1 MVTDGSHTH
10 FLSAIFFIV
19 FIIFKEEDY
28 GNRDPASF
36 KKSLQSWLADY
47 AVSHQHPINK
57 KIHWLCVPTIFASI
71 LGMGMSWQA
80 AFTLVLIAL
89 VMLFYLR
96 LSTQLFIA
104 MGMFVLFCLAA
115 IAILPVGFKFWFGV
129 FVVAWI
135 GQFVGHKIEGKKP
148 SFFEDLQF
156 LLIGPAWVA
165 NSLSTKLAK
174 PKTS

>member
-1 MVTDGSHTH
+1 MATVTLLHS
-10 FLSAIFFIV
+10 
-19 FIIFKEEDY
+19 
-28 GNRDPASF
+28 

-115 IAILPVGFKFWFGV
+115 IAILPFGFKFWFGV
-129 FVVAWI
+129 FVVTWI

-165 NSLSTKLAK
+165 NSLSEKLAK

>member
-1 MVTDGSHTH
+1 MAGGVYVGIDC
-10 FLSAIFFIV
+10 F
-19 FIIFKEEDY
+19 
-28 GNRDPASF
+28 GN
-36 KKSLQSWLADY
+36 
-47 AVSHQHPINK
+47 AV
-57 KIHWLCVPTIFASI
+57 L
-71 LGMGMSWQA
+71 
-80 AFTLVLIAL
+80 FTLVYAI
-89 VMLFYLR
+89 
-96 LSTQLFIA
+96 
-104 MGMFVLFCLAA
+104 CLAA

-165 NSLSTKLAK
+165 NSLSEKLAK

>member
-1 MVTDGSHTH
+1 MGFTPIFYQQFFLLSLLSLRKKIMASVTLLHS
-10 FLSAIFFIV
+10 
-19 FIIFKEEDY
+19 
-28 GNRDPASF
+28 

-115 IAILPVGFKFWFGV
+115 IAILPFGFKFYFGV

-165 NSLSTKLAK
+165 NSLSEKLAK